1 MKGRRSSGRE
11 SVKGLEGRRSRLFL
25 RVALLVGLVAVA
37 SSAVHAATFS
47 VINGDSAGEGFNDPT
62 PVSPVGGNSG
72 TTLGAQRLNA
82 FQYAANIWGA
92 LLSSPVT
99 IQVGATFSSLQCT
112 ATSAV
117 LGSAGA
123 VSVYRDFTGA
133 PEPGTWYPSALAN
146 ALHGSDLG
154 QGTNDIQAT
163 FNGAIGTTC
172 PFPSVWYY
180 GLDANPPAGQVDLVS
195 VVVHELGHGL
205 GFQTFMSLTSGA
217 KLGGFDDTFLR
228 NLEDQGAS
236 PADFP
241 SMTNAQRVA
250 ATTDTGNLHWV
261 GLNVQA
267 ASGILTAGAV
277 GTQVR
282 MYAPNPQQA
291 GSSVSHWDTV
301 LTPDQIMEPVY
312 TGPHHNPELEVPLFQ
327 DIGWTLAAVANT
339 PAISVQ
345 PGSFNYGTQTI
356 GATLGQTFTVKN
368 TGTDTLNVSGTSVTN
383 LGASTSAGE
392 FSITNGVSA
401 FSLAPNAT
409 QAVTVRFAPATS
421 GSKSATLRFASDD
434 PSAPTKDVSLT
445 GMGQSSSGAQ
455 ITALGPAMVWLGR
468 GSAKGS
474 KFDLSAA
481 VYVNGT
487 LVGTG
492 QVSSAPSGSSTSAT
506 TAKLSSIPLTLV
518 AGPAA
523 APSGSTLMIQV
534 LVRNACSVTSKAAVT
549 ARLWFNGK
557 PVDTGHKRDV
567 GSRFNA
573 TIAGAS
579 QVYYLRSGF
588 ALSTTSGTS
597 DSSVDATVGAPCGPF
612 QPFGSWTMTLP

>member
-1 MKGRRSSGRE
+1 MKGRRFSGRE
-11 SVKGLEGRRSRLFL
+11 SVKGLEGRRSRLVL

-133 PEPGTWYPSALAN
+133 LEPGTWYPSALAN

>member
-1 MKGRRSSGRE
+1 MKGRRSSARE

-133 PEPGTWYPSALAN
+133 LEPGTWYPSALAN